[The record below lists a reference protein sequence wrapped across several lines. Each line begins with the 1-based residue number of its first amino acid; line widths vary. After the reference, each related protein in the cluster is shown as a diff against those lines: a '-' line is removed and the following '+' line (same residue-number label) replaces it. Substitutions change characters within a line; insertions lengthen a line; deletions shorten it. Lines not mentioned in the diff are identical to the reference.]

1 MEKSG
6 LNSLSVPSGNFSL
19 IALNKGH
26 FFTIDRRTIMALT
39 EFSDHVLR
47 IKLPTKPSQLDL
59 SPGGSRLAV
68 VFILT
73 LVEG

>member
-1 MEKSG
+1 
-6 LNSLSVPSGNFSL
+6 
-19 IALNKGH
+19 
-26 FFTIDRRTIMALT
+26 MALT

-47 IKLPTKPSQLDL
+47 VELPAKPPQLDL

-68 VFILT
+68 VAILT